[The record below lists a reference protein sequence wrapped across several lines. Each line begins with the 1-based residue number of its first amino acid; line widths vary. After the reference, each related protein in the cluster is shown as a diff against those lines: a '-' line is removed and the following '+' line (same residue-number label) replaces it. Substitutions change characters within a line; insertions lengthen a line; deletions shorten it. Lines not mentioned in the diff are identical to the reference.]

1 MSVCNTKEL
10 YTVFMVFI
18 HTHSSESPCFCGCP
32 SGHFIFALK
41 WHIKYDGSA
50 YKKVIP
56 GLKFWISVLR
66 YIFVWNMNTFPHCLF
81 NRHIKRYTKM
91 DVNHVEVCRSPVST
105 HFSQLKFKRQINTE
119 SVTSDIKILKTIKRT
134 MAPDFRKLDV
144 TTDFMKLQEGRTIK
158 ISSF

>member
-18 HTHSSESPCFCGCP
+18 HTHSSESLYFFGCP

-56 GLKFWISVLR
+56 GLKFWILVLR
-66 YIFVWNMNTFPHCLF
+66 YIFVWNMHIFPHCLF

-105 HFSQLKFKRQINTE
+105 HFSQLQFKRQYQTE
-119 SVTSDIKILKTIKRT
+119 SVTSDIKILKTKKET

-144 TTDFMKLQEGRTIK
+144 TTDFMKLQEGNHQN
-158 ISSF
+158 